1 MSRLEEARRL
11 RAKAESLRSEAAHL
25 EALGEPGV
33 QALRRLANGF
43 DRDATRYEHPC
54 RDDHIV
60 AGGAVRPGWK
70 RRSIP

>member
-43 DRDATRYEHPC
+43 DRDATRYEHPSID
-54 RDDHIV
+54 RIV
-60 AGGAVRPGWK
+60 RGPYGGAK
-70 RRSIP
+70 RLPYAP